1 VRSGLRRFS
10 REVRTKA
17 PPRRGAVRSAENLGL
32 DELLSRVLTA
42 RRDTLDPWLWRY
54 CGGLSSEGECA
65 RYLRHIVDLLDDAA
79 INPSGAVVL
88 DAGCGFGF
96 TLVTLRWLGAARCY
110 GIDVSERMVR
120 SIQDYLPR
128 LPEQY
133 GDAIEVCTGTV
144 AAMPYPDNSFDAV
157 LSLEAISHY
166 LDVDAFISDA
176 ARVLRPGGVL
186 VIRDGNNSRNPR
198 ARRRAFALWEE
209 FETGRSADG
218 KPRERQG
225 SYRTKREEVVRAAF
239 PNLSEATVKRIAVGT
254 AYMTSDEVRRA
265 TEEFVRTQALPASYF
280 QREIVPVD
288 PELGAVHERL
298 LDPYRLAAEVRA
310 AGLSPRVAGHWGG
323 AGGNQAVR
331 LANRMLVPL
340 SRVLMPTAPAFTII
354 ARKAVRRP
362 SSRMGQR

>member
-1 VRSGLRRFS
+1 VRSRPGFS
-10 REVRTKA
+10 RAARANA
-17 PPRRGAVRSAENLGL
+17 PLRRGAVPSGESLGL

-42 RRDTLDPWLWRY
+42 PRDTLDPWLWRY
-54 CGGLSSEGECA
+54 CGGLTSEAECA

-79 INPSGAVVL
+79 ISPAGAVVL

-96 TLVTLRWLGAARCY
+96 TLVTLRWLGAARCC

-120 SIQDYLPR
+120 SIQNYLPR
-128 LPEQY
+128 LPEEY
-133 GDAIEVCTGTV
+133 GNAIEVCTGSV
-144 AAMPYPDNSFDAV
+144 AAMPYPDLSFDAV

-166 LDVDAFISDA
+166 LDVEAFISEA

-186 VIRDGNNSRNPR
+186 VIRDGNNGRNPR

-209 FETGRSADG
+209 FETGRSSDG
-218 KPRERQG
+218 EPREREG
-225 SYRTKREEVVRAAF
+225 SYRTKREEIVRAAF
-239 PNLSEATVKRIAVGT
+239 PGLGDATVARIAVGT

-265 TEEFVRTQALPASYF
+265 TAEFVRTQALPASYF
-280 QREIVPVD
+280 QRGIVPVD

-298 LDPYRLAAEVRA
+298 LDPYRLAAQIRR

-323 AGGNQAVR
+323 AGGNHAVR

-340 SRVLMPTAPAFTII
+340 SRLLMPTAPAFTII
-354 ARKAVRRP
+354 ARKSVRRP
-362 SSRMGQR
+362 RGRMGQR